1 MRVLL
6 LLTKTYKEKGNY
18 ERAIQNAQQLLKIA
32 NGTGARQFIK
42 DSHFLLYEL
51 FDRVKDNNRAY
62 FHLKKYTSIK
72 DSIEADLAAQKLSFY
87 KIKTEREKAQTSIKL
102 LNDEKKLEQ
111 QQLQKEALI
120 KKILAA
126 SLIVLV
132 VMGIIFFRNIAL
144 KRKNERLESERT
156 KAELQQRAA
165 ELEMQALRAQMNPH
179 FIFNCLNAINGFILT
194 NDSETAADY
203 LTKFSRLIRMVLNNS
218 QKKLISLEQEL
229 ETLDLYLYMEHLRFT
244 NNFHY
249 QINCDDSIDA
259 LSIFIPPMLFQPF
272 AENAIWHGLLHK
284 EGNGELLIN
293 LHLEKDIIHCTI
305 TDDGVGR
312 KKAAMLKS
320 KSVEKNK
327 SMGLQITKNRIAL
340 LNQDLNSETF
350 FEIQD
355 LEDEY
360 GNATGTKVNLKIKIE
375 SSIAQEV

>member
-1 MRVLL
+1 
-6 LLTKTYKEKGNY
+6 
-18 ERAIQNAQQLLKIA
+18 
-32 NGTGARQFIK
+32 
-42 DSHFLLYEL
+42 LYEL

-284 EGNGELLIN
+284 EGNGELLIS